1 MVTDSSSKILIQ
13 IWSQQA
19 TKGKQWK
26 TLDKRKERKVPLLHT
41 TQMTKTGKL
50 ETWIAGEHFTSFFKD
65 DKTSYFKVQMKATVA
80 EEHHI
85 IHLLSWLQQIIL
97 KQEPHKSNSPQAMH
111 TGSIEEYKL
120 PHELTPKGSGKI
132 GPFQNF
138 TLLKQLV
145 KPWKIVTDHHSWAQ
159 FNLSHKWQ
167 HATLEQSPLN
177 KRTTSFPASHLFR
190 V

>member
-1 MVTDSSSKILIQ
+1 
-13 IWSQQA
+13 
-19 TKGKQWK
+19 
-26 TLDKRKERKVPLLHT
+26 
-41 TQMTKTGKL
+41 MTKTGKL

-85 IHLLSWLQQIIL
+85 IHPTQLTSTDHL
-97 KQEPHKSNSPQAMH
+97 KARATQSNSLQAMH

-145 KPWKIVTDHHSWAQ
+145 KP
-159 FNLSHKWQ
+159 
-167 HATLEQSPLN
+167 
-177 KRTTSFPASHLFR
+177 
-190 V
+190 